1 MALKKTESII
11 EQINQIIR
19 SRIQQGVYNAGSR
32 LPSETTLAV
41 EFGVSRSSV
50 RNAMESL
57 VNEGVIIR
65 RHGDGTYVNKR
76 VFEFTSQLKN
86 LWSFPSLI
94 QDSGY
99 KPSVEVLSVGT
110 LPSTPQQ
117 AADLDISPGTM
128 LLEFQ
133 RLFYA
138 DDKPVILSRNLIP
151 KGLLAEL
158 DSQPASLLSIY
169 DILLQNCGIELSYST
184 SDIHSIQAE
193 EQHAR
198 YLKVPTGRPL
208 MFFKDIFFST
218 DGNPVVLG
226 LNVYNDRLLTLRLV
240 RTRGQ

>member
-1 MALKKTESII
+1 MALKKPESII

-19 SRIQQGVYNAGSR
+19 SRIQQGLYNAGSR
-32 LPSETTLAV
+32 LPSETALAV

-50 RNAMESL
+50 RNAMDSL

-86 LWSFPSLI
+86 LWSFPNLI

-99 KPSVEVLSVGT
+99 KPSVKVLLVQA
-110 LPSTPQQ
+110 LPSNPQQ

-133 RLFYA
+133 RLFFA
-138 DDKPVILSRNLIP
+138 DDKPVIFSRNFVP
-151 KGLLAEL
+151 QHLLSDL
-158 DSQPASLLSIY
+158 NSQSDYILSIY
-169 DILLQNCGIELSYST
+169 DILLQHCGIELSYST

-193 EQHAR
+193 NQHAMH
-198 YLKVPTGRPL
+198 LNVPVGQPL
-208 MFFKDIFFST
+208 MHFKDIFFST

>member
-1 MALKKTESII
+1 MALKKPESII

-32 LPSETTLAV
+32 LPSETALAI

-50 RNAMESL
+50 RNAMDSL

-86 LWSFPSLI
+86 LWSFPDLI

-99 KPSVEVLSVGT
+99 KPSVKVLSVEAH
-110 LPSTPQQ
+110 PSTPQQ
-117 AADLDISPGTM
+117 AADLEISAGTM

-133 RLFYA
+133 RLFFA
-138 DDKPVILSRNLIP
+138 DDKPVIFSRNFVP
-151 KGLLAEL
+151 QTLLSDL
-158 DSQPASLLSIY
+158 NSQSEYILSIY
-169 DILLQNCGIELSYST
+169 DILLQNSGIEFSYST

-198 YLKVPTGRPL
+198 YLNVPVGQPL
-208 MFFKDIFFST
+208 MHFKDIFFTT